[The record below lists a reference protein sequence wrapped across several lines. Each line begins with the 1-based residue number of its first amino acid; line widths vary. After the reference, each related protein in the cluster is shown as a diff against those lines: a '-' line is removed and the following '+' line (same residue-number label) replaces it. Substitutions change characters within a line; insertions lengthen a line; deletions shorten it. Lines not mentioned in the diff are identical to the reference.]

1 MSRRAISAT
10 AADASEKK
18 VDDGMPF
25 VLRLS
30 ADPSCDYEMDF
41 CIKSEKRFQPKIQ
54 LWDDH
59 FRTLLL
65 TSRVSHLITHVPGNF
80 RGEYISERASSKT
93 CSRICQLTYDS
104 SERARTAA

>member
-10 AADASEKK
+10 ATDASEKK

-65 TSRVSHLITHVPGNF
+65 TARGSHLITRVPGNLS
-80 RGEYISERASSKT
+80 RRVHIGT
-93 CSRICQLTYDS
+93 CIEQDMFQNLPTHL
-104 SERARTAA
+104 